1 MLAEAAARQSA
12 GCGGFQA
19 FVGIVAGLREVAHE
33 FFGHP
38 DHQLTGRDVTD
49 LGEGTGVEPEAL
61 DDVLA
66 VVGVPQRG

>member
-1 MLAEAAARQSA
+1 MLAKAAARHSA
-12 GCGGFQA
+12 RCGGFRA
-19 FVGIVAGLREVAHE
+19 VVSIVAGLREGVHE